1 MVRSE
6 IALVNQ
12 RTGAPIATSVERAMT
27 RATRKRGLLGRD
39 GMPAGSALMIEP
51 CPAVHTA
58 FMRFAIDVVFV
69 DRDGRALK
77 IVSDLAPWRMA
88 WSPSA
93 HAVVE
98 LAAGRLRSCEVVV
111 GDRLYLAPQPAS
123 PESASSGGFAESMR
137 IAAAKMA

>member
-1 MVRSE
+1 MAASE

-58 FMRFAIDVVFV
+58 FMRFAIDIVFV
-69 DRDGRALK
+69 DRQGYAIKVVRNLGAWRIAVSPRAYAVIEMPAGALDR
-77 IVSDLAPWRMA
+77 VDL
-88 WSPSA
+88 
-93 HAVVE
+93 
-98 LAAGRLRSCEVVV
+98 RL
-111 GDRLYLAPQPAS
+111 GDRLFLS
-123 PESASSGGFAESMR
+123 TDTSSVSEAEQAGR
-137 IAAAKMA
+137 RRVVAATARA

>member
-6 IALVNQ
+6 IALINQ

-58 FMRFAIDVVFV
+58 FMRFALDIVFID
-69 DRDGRALK
+69 RQGYAIK
-77 IVSDLAPWRMA
+77 IVRNLGAWRIA
-88 WSPSA
+88 VSPRA
-93 HAVVE
+93 YAVVE
-98 LAAGRLRSCEVVV
+98 MPAGALDHVDLSV
-111 GDRLYLAPQPAS
+111 GDRLFLSTDTSCVPEAEQAGRRRVVEATAS
-123 PESASSGGFAESMR
+123 
-137 IAAAKMA
+137 